1 MLRPTFL
8 AIPAC
13 CFLLCAGLVH
23 AEGIIDVNPYVGTNI
38 SYDDNVFRFSSP
50 SQAQQAFGSSA
61 TADTIKRLDV
71 GVDATVRLSRQQLRL
86 STSLSESRY
95 NRFDLLDNT
104 AKSALLAWDWQLGND
119 FFGVLSAS
127 KNESIA
133 GFNEIRNPVKNLRTV
148 ERQTAS
154 MNWRFHPDWT
164 AYASRDQLKTE
175 NDLAGFEALNRDDK
189 ISETGMRYRNPLGT
203 QLALSYRLIDSAYP
217 NRNGFA
223 AVLFGDE
230 SVQSALTLEAAW
242 LPSPKTHIST
252 RLSRVKIDYEDNPQ
266 REFSGLNQ
274 RVDIGHALTSK
285 VSLNVSVY
293 KEVSPIDDI
302 LSTYVESTGLSFNP
316 SWAISSKLVLRGG
329 VGYEE
334 REYLGSTGIVSNGFL
349 TATDDRNDSSKTAN
363 LALAYVPS
371 LKSLVQLQYQTEKRQ
386 SSINNQSYDFNS
398 LSFVARY
405 TF

>member
-1 MLRPTFL
+1 MLRLTFL
-8 AIPAC
+8 AIPVYSL
-13 CFLLCAGLVH
+13 LLCAGLVH
-23 AEGIIDVNPYVGTNI
+23 SEGIIDIKPYVGANI

-71 GVDATVRLSRQQLRL
+71 GLDANVRLSRQQLRL
-86 STSLSESRY
+86 SAGLSESRY

-133 GFNEIRNPVKNLRTV
+133 GFNEIRNPVKNLRTL

-154 MNWRFHPDWT
+154 ANWRFHPDWT
-164 AYASRDQLKTE
+164 AYASRDQSTSE
-175 NDLAGFEALNRDDK
+175 NELDSFESLNRD
-189 ISETGMRYRNPLGT
+189 SNTTEAGMRFTNPLGT
-203 QLALSYRLIDSAYP
+203 QLALSYRLIDSEYP
-217 NRNGFA
+217 NRTGFA

-242 LPSPKTHIST
+242 LPSAKTRIST
-252 RLSRVKIDYEDNPQ
+252 KLSRVNIDYEDSPQ
-266 REFSGLNQ
+266 REFSGFNQ
-274 RVDIGHALTSK
+274 RFDISHALTNK
-285 VSLNVSVY
+285 IMLNASVY
-293 KEVSPIDDI
+293 KEVEPIEDI
-302 LSTYVESTGLSFNP
+302 LSTYLEATGLSFNP

-329 VGYEE
+329 VGYQE
-334 REYLGSTGIVSNGFL
+334 REYLGSTGIVNNGFL
-349 TATDDRNDSSKTAN
+349 TVSNDRSDSSKNASV
-363 LALAYVPS
+363 ALTYVPS
-371 LKSLVQLQYQTEKRQ
+371 LKSLIQLQYQAEKRE
-386 SSINNQSYDFNS
+386 SSLNNQSFEFNS

>member
-371 LKSLVQLQYQTEKRQ
+371 LKSLVKLQYQTEKRQ